1 MPSFIVLHIPKSP
14 SSPGVDF
21 DLEQRLASIGEA
33 HLQLD
38 RVWLVHSREM
48 ADDIRDRLST
58 GLPPEDAIVVLEIAE
73 QGAWRG
79 VTEEQGEWLVRYVW
93 VGSRFESREFITL
106 PPLSETSPGSL
117 GAMPPLPLADAP
129 ARRGRTWRPTSP

>member
-14 SSPGVDF
+14 SRPGVDV
-21 DLEQRLASIGEA
+21 DLEQRLASIGDA

-38 RVWLVHSREM
+38 HVWLVHSREM

-58 GLPPEDAIVVLEIAE
+58 AVPAEDAIVVLEIAE
-73 QGAWRG
+73 QAAWRG

-93 VGSRFESREFITL
+93 VGNRFESRQFISL
-106 PPLSETSPGSL
+106 PMGEISPARL
-117 GAMPPLPLADAP
+117 GAMRPLPVADAP
-129 ARRGRTWRPTSP
+129 ARRGRSWRPTSPS